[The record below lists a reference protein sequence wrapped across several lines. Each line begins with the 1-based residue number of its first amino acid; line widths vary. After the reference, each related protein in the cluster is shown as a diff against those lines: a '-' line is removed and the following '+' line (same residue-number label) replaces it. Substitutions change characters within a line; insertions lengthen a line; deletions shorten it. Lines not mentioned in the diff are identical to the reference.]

1 MVILAVLTG
10 LLWFQRGRGSQ
21 IAVGADVTGLLFF
34 ELLFPSFRALYSA
47 LFTFPNEYR
56 MLKKERPAGMYRLSA
71 YYAARTASDLPIE
84 LLYPTV
90 FVTIIYW
97 MGGLR
102 PTAGAFICNLFSMLL
117 LVLLAQTWGLLFGG
131 TFMDPKTAQTIT
143 TVAILA
149 FLLVGGF
156 YVKTVPVWISWL
168 KYLSFIY
175 WGYNLLLKIQFRK
188 NVYYNGA
195 TPVTDLP
202 SALGLQIDPDVG
214 AAPELLVLIAM
225 LVVLRAL
232 TYVVLRVK
240 TEIPQT
246 RSKSAP

>member
-1 MVILAVLTG
+1 SRGAAEVVAPVHSITRG
-10 LLWFQRGRGSQ
+10 LPSPPLQMPFVFPLPTHSRFGS
-21 IAVGADVTGLLFF
+21 GAADCQVCPLLPRWLRPLFSPPA
-34 ELLFPSFRALYSA
+34 ELPALGFLCPPPSALNPLPLPSRPRALYSA

-102 PTAGAFICNLFSMLL
+102 PTAGAFFCNLFSMLL
-117 LVLLAQTWGLLFGG
+117 VVLLAQTWGLLFGG
-131 TFMDPKTAQTIT
+131 TFMDPKMAQTIT
-143 TVAILA
+143 TVAVLL

-156 YVKTVPVWISWL
+156 YVKKVPVWIGWL

-175 WGYNLLLKIQFRK
+175 W
-188 NVYYNGA
+188 V
-195 TPVTDLP
+195 
-202 SALGLQIDPDVG
+202 S
-214 AAPELLVLIAM
+214 
-225 LVVLRAL
+225 
-232 TYVVLRVK
+232 
-240 TEIPQT
+240 
-246 RSKSAP
+246 